1 MGNIIAG
8 FTMSLD
14 GFIADANDEVGRIM
28 RWYRSGDTEVPVFD
42 GAMVFKVS
50 AASAAVLRERFSG
63 TGAIVTGRRDF
74 DVSNAW
80 GGQSPLPAPIFIV
93 THHPPQEWTHAGS
106 PFTFVT
112 EGVERAVELARQ
124 AAGDKR
130 IAIGSST
137 TTQQCLQAGLLDEIE
152 IDLVPILLGS
162 GVRLFEHLGGPIE
175 LEQTS
180 VVVAKDVTHL
190 RYNVVKSSKAS

>member
-28 RWYRSGDTEVPVFD
+28 RWYSSGDTEVPVAG

-50 AASAAVLRERFSG
+50 AASAAVLRERFDSI
-63 TGAIVTGRRDF
+63 GAIVTGRRDF
-74 DVSNAW
+74 DVSKAW

-93 THHPPQEWTHAGS
+93 THHSPQAWTHAGS

-112 EGVERAVELARQ
+112 EGVERAIELARQ
-124 AAGDKR
+124 AADDKH
-130 IAIGSST
+130 IAVGSST
-137 TTQQCLQAGLLDEIE
+137 TTQQCLQLGLLDQIE
-152 IDLVPILLGS
+152 IDLVPILLGT
-162 GVRLFEHLGGPIE
+162 GVRLFEHLGRQIE
-175 LEQTS
+175 LEQTD

-190 RYNVVKSSKAS
+190 RYNVVK